1 VRTDGNENL
10 NDFTISNQVDILFIR
25 FSHIGRVMKITPFR
39 FIITLLSF
47 LALSPVFGQNN
58 PDVNSFPFRLE
69 YRWIVFKGLMNG
81 IETDFVFD
89 TGTNLGMANS
99 RSESS
104 RRISSTGKTMK
115 ILDANNEVKNVNLG
129 KTDLIQIG
137 GFEFKNTISLI
148 NDMDLLYC
156 MDAYLLGSDIIGQ
169 LNWEIDFEK
178 KTISVSKKP
187 FPIQDDDQVFRIGYL
202 DQRPFTSLQIPNLAY
217 DQLTLVDFGY
227 TGILDIS
234 KDNKNISYFLKE
246 KEKTG
251 DANNFYRYASGAL
264 GSTSFP
270 STTVLIDSIRLDQF
284 FLPKIP
290 VDFEE
295 NTKSKIGIGFFKALS
310 SKIIIN
316 NSKAIIALK
325 PKKQPEFDQSNGIA
339 VSLEGGRF
347 LLKGKPSGRT
357 PQDSLLVLDE
367 EILSING
374 RKAEEF
380 EDKCQFLNWYVSQ
393 MPFEIQIT
401 KLDGTPLI
409 FPKISFF

>member
-1 VRTDGNENL
+1 
-10 NDFTISNQVDILFIR
+10 
-25 FSHIGRVMKITPFR
+25 MKITPLP

-47 LALSPVFGQNN
+47 ISLSPVFSQEN
-58 PDVNSFPFRLE
+58 PDVNSFPFRME
-69 YRWIVFKGLMNG
+69 FRWIVFRGLMNG

-99 RSESS
+99 LSESS
-104 RRISSTGKTMK
+104 NRISATGKTMK

-137 GFEFKNTISLI
+137 GFEFKNVISLI

-178 KTISVSKKP
+178 EIISVSKKP
-187 FPIQDDDQVFRIGYL
+187 FPIQDDDLVFRIGYL
-202 DQRPFTSLQIPNLAY
+202 DQRPFTSIQIPNLGY
-217 DQLTLVDFGY
+217 DRLTLVDFGY
-227 TGILDIS
+227 TGVLDIS
-234 KDNKNISYFLKE
+234 IDHKNISLFLAE

-251 DANNFYRYASGAL
+251 DANYFYRYASGAL

-270 STTVLIDSIRLDQF
+270 STTILMDSIRLDQF
-284 FLPKIP
+284 SLPKIP

-295 NTKSKIGIGFFKALS
+295 KTKSKIGIGFFKALS
-310 SKIIIN
+310 SKVIIN

-347 LLKGKPSGRT
+347 LLRGKPNGRSQ
-357 PQDSLLVLDE
+357 QDSLIDLNE

-374 RKAEEF
+374 RKATDF
-380 EDKCQFLNWYVSQ
+380 EDKCQFLDWYVSQ

-401 KLDGTPLI
+401 KLDGTQLI

>member
-1 VRTDGNENL
+1 M
-10 NDFTISNQVDILFIR
+10 F
-25 FSHIGRVMKITPFR
+25 FSDNFPIFGRVMKITPLP

-47 LALSPVFGQNN
+47 ISLSPVFGQENQ
-58 PDVNSFPFRLE
+58 DVNSFPFRME
-69 YRWIVFKGLMNG
+69 FRWIVFRGLMNG
-81 IETDFVFD
+81 VETDFVFD

-99 RSESS
+99 LSESS
-104 RRISSTGKTMK
+104 NRISATGKTMK

-137 GFEFKNTISLI
+137 GFEFKNVISLI

-178 KTISVSKKP
+178 EIIRVSKKP
-187 FPIQDDDQVFRIGYL
+187 FPVQDDDLVFRIGYL
-202 DQRPFTSLQIPNLAY
+202 DERPFTSLQIRNLAY
-217 DQLTLVDFGY
+217 DRLTLVDFGY
-227 TGILDIS
+227 TGVLDIS
-234 KDNKNISYFLKE
+234 IDHKNISLFLAE

-251 DANNFYRYASGAL
+251 DANYFYRYASGAL

-270 STTVLIDSIRLDQF
+270 STTILMDSIRLDQF
-284 FLPKIP
+284 YLPKIP

-295 NTKSKIGIGFFKALS
+295 KTKSKIGIGFFKAVS

-325 PKKQPEFDQSNGIA
+325 PKERPDFDQSNGIA
-339 VSLEGGRF
+339 VSLEEGRF
-347 LLKGKPSGRT
+347 LLRGKPNGRS
-357 PQDSLLVLDE
+357 PQDSLIDLNE

-374 RKAEEF
+374 FKATDF
-380 EDKCQFLNWYVSQ
+380 EDKCQFLDWYVSQ

-401 KLDGTPLI
+401 KLDGTQLI